1 MWGHDD
7 PPERLRQH
15 MSEMEANMDKYLSSF
30 PASHWREKTG
40 EVWHRRYPDV
50 PQKDKL
56 PGMMVL
62 ERGNGVFV
70 KFNIILHVTDPM
82 ADVARLYS
90 ALQSWPMLCIGSSGK
105 ELIIDTTKE
114 NINRG
119 FISEHA
125 SEWDIIFRTHKLL
138 TFKCGITMHGDLVF
152 A

>member
-1 MWGHDD
+1 
-7 PPERLRQH
+7 

-30 PASHWREKTG
+30 PASHWRERTG
-40 EVWHRRYPDV
+40 ELKEQRYPSV

-70 KFNIILHVTDPM
+70 KFNIILHATDPM
-82 ADVARLYS
+82 ADVVSLYS

-114 NINRG
+114 NIIG
-119 FISEHA
+119 EHA